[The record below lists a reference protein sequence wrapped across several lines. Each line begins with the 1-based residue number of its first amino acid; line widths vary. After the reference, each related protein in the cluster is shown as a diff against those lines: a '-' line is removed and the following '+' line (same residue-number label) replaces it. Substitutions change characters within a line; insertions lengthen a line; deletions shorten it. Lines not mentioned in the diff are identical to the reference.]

1 MIGGIISDGGRG
13 IASLAMQAEEDVNA
27 CPEWASCG
35 GFRTEVGDSL
45 TADGILLIVKG
56 GDNLGGLVKMLN
68 GSVPGEEEAPDEKH
82 EFHEE
87 PELDRPEVAG
97 ALLVFAGPE
106 AEVKANGDQVGDMV
120 GSWVGGGSFR
130 GNYRVHDI
138 QGGGLFSADGGIFEP
153 VVIELPREALVQP
166 GM

>member
-1 MIGGIISDGGRG
+1 MGYG
-13 IASLAMQAEEDVNA
+13 LVK
-27 CPEWASCG
+27 
-35 GFRTEVGDSL
+35 
-45 TADGILLIVKG
+45 DGILLIVEG
-56 GDNLGGLVKMLN
+56 DDNLGGLVKMLN

-106 AEVKANGDQVGDMV
+106 AEVKSNGDKVRDVVGYGIV
-120 GSWVGGGSFR
+120 GGSFHS
-130 GNYRVHDI
+130 NYRAHDI

-153 VVIELPREALVQP
+153 VVLELPREALVQP